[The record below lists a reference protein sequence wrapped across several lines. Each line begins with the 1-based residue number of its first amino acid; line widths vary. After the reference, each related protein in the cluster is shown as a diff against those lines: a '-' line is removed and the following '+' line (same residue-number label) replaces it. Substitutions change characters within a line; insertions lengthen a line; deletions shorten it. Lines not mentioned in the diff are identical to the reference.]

1 MQRPHTLS
9 YALAT
14 SEELVAE
21 FGRSIR
27 LTRAARQL
35 SVDDLAKSSRASVSE
50 IEAIEAGLGGD
61 LLAAMRIAQALGFAG
76 DLMQACK
83 PPAASLDELERME
96 DLIRAEIEE
105 QQPTV
110 PKPPNS

>member
-1 MQRPHTLS
+1 MI

-14 SEELVAE
+14 AEELTAE

-27 LTRAARQL
+27 LTRAARLL

-50 IEAIEAGLGGD
+50 IKAIEAGLGGD

-96 DLIRAEIEE
+96 DLIQAEMAE
-105 QQPTV
+105 QKAISR
-110 PKPPNS
+110 KPPGF